1 MARAR
6 ALLSLMQG
14 TRFVY
19 IRIFDIPIGLREVT
33 YSSKTRYFLRCLF
46 ITLVLLITYEYTV
59 KFKMIFTRKKF
70 RRKIY

>member
-33 YSSKTRYFLRCLF
+33 SSSKTRYLLRYLF
-46 ITLVLLITYEYTV
+46 ITLVELITYKYTA
-59 KFKMIFTRKKF
+59 KFKMIFTRIFF

>member
-19 IRIFDIPIGLREVT
+19 IRIFDIPIGLREVI
-33 YSSKTRYFLRCLF
+33 YSSKREIFCDAFL
-46 ITLVLLITYEYTV
+46 
-59 KFKMIFTRKKF
+59 
-70 RRKIY
+70 